1 MLKKLFKLLKTILFI
16 IFILIILG
24 LVLRAIFFKGPALTP
39 TPLPTTSIIDMHV
52 HIAGLGYG
60 NSGSFVSDTMKK
72 SYKFD
77 YYLNAFGVTRKEI
90 EAEGDQLV
98 IKRLAETIE
107 ASSYVEGAV
116 VLAMDGVI
124 DNKGKLDKE
133 KTQVYIPNYYVAKQT
148 AQYPSLYYGASINPY
163 RRDALERL
171 EKAKEQG
178 AILIKWIPNI
188 QHIDPSDL
196 TLTPFYNKM
205 KELDLPLLSHTG
217 QEKSFDSAIDDYGD
231 PKRLKLPLAMGVT
244 VIAAHIATTGEIEH
258 ESNYL
263 RVLPMLAGY
272 SNFYSEISSLTQIN
286 KLGYLNK
293 ALHIPEI
300 QDKLLY
306 GSDYPLTNMILV
318 SPYYF
323 PLNLTIK
330 QMYTLSR
337 IKNPFDRDVA
347 LKQALGVPTEI
358 FARSAYLLNIQ

>member
-1 MLKKLFKLLKTILFI
+1 MLKKLFKFLKLLFFI
-16 IFILIILG
+16 ILLLIIVA
-24 LVLRAIFFKGPALTP
+24 LVLRAIFFKGPALP
-39 TPLPTTSIIDMHV
+39 PSELPTTAIIDMHV

-60 NSGSFVSDTMKK
+60 DSGSFVSDSMKK
-72 SYKFD
+72 GYKFD
-77 YYLNAFGVTRKEI
+77 YYLNAFGVTRKEV
-90 EAEGDQLV
+90 ETEGDQLV
-98 IKRLAETIE
+98 IKRLAATID
-107 ASSYVEGAV
+107 ASKHVKGAI

-124 DNKGKLDKE
+124 NNKGQLDKE
-133 KTQVYIPNYYVAKQT
+133 KTQVYIPNDFVAKQT
-148 AQYPSLYYGASINPY
+148 ALYPSLYYGASINPY

-171 EKAKEQG
+171 EKAKAQG
-178 AILIKWIPNI
+178 AKLIKWIPNI

-217 QEKSFDSAIDDYGD
+217 QERSFDSAIDDYGD

-244 VIAAHIATTGEIEH
+244 VIAAHIATTGENEQ

-263 RVLPMLAGY
+263 RALPMLAGY
-272 SNFYSEISSLTQIN
+272 PNFYSEISSLTQIN

-293 ALHIPEI
+293 AINVPEI

-330 QMYTLSR
+330 QMYTLSK
-337 IKNPFDRDVA
+337 IENPFDRDVA

-358 FARSAYLLNIQ
+358 FARSAYLFDLQ